1 MPLVAISTTWIDV
14 TDDAV
19 KIGLGG
25 IIGGA
30 FTWLVARYNAKST
43 IQRLQFER
51 RSNILSQAAEVYEAF
66 FQAWLKYSNRL
77 HGIAKA
83 SQTPPDNQRD
93 ALIYHGLLVDQGTE
107 ATDLRMHMKQKM
119 EESFTAQS
127 QLMLL
132 GEERCKAGAEAL
144 HRAIMA
150 ADAGYKFD
158 GDSFDLTNVTAT
170 HDGVRNAREAFYK
183 EMQKAFH
190 RN

>member
-1 MPLVAISTTWIDV
+1 MLFTAISPTWIDV
-14 TDDAV
+14 ADDAV

-25 IIGGA
+25 VIGGV

-51 RSNILSQAAEVYEAF
+51 RSTILLRAADVYEAF
-66 FQAWLKYSNRL
+66 FQAWFKYSTL
-77 HGIAKA
+77 LIGIANA
-83 SQTPPDNQRD
+83 SQTTPKNELEAD
-93 ALIYHGLLVDQGTE
+93 IFHSLLAERGTE
-107 ATDLRMHMKQKM
+107 ATDLRLNMKQKM

-132 GEERCKAGAEAL
+132 GEEHCKKCAEGL

-158 GDSFDLTNVTAT
+158 GQSFDLTNFTVT
-170 HDGVRNAREAFYK
+170 HEEVRKAREAFYN